1 MPLGGELYATCTR
14 TPVSSSLP
22 REVLVAAVVAGCA
35 CKKIVCVR
43 LDLDQLSDHAKEDA
57 CVKGLQMLHPR
68 GHCS

>member
-1 MPLGGELYATCTR
+1 MQPAREHLCHLAC
-14 TPVSSSLP
+14 
-22 REVLVAAVVAGCA
+22 REVLVAAAVAGCA
-35 CKKIVCVR
+35 CKKIMCVR